1 MLKTNLKFADLN
13 SLSGLK
19 KLDESFLQYLSI
31 YHPAIQEQIIYYR
44 QIGSRKL
51 SEAAYS
57 KFITELGP
65 LLDDFITDLF
75 QIAPQVLAQKKNYEN
90 FDIIYEA
97 RRKFIQRYVVKNYSK
112 KDIDQLNFE
121 EITIKLKSII
131 VNITQDKLAE
141 SIVIWQSSP
150 DKYQQE
156 LDIAAKYCAIM
167 YYNNSSLELFDVPR
181 PIDENNYIRQHRIQQ
196 LTQEAYLG
204 FNYRDHISE
213 GKAAMHTKYCIYCH
227 KQGKDSCSKGL
238 HHINPEKYP
247 KKAKDGCPLKQ
258 KISEM
263 NFLKDMGLNIAA
275 LAAIIIDN
283 PMVASTGH
291 RICNDCMKT
300 CIYQKQEPV
309 NVPLIETNILEKVLE
324 LPWGVEIYLLLTKWN
339 PLNIDTPLPKEKS
352 GYNVLVTG
360 LGPAGFA
367 LSHYLVNEGHNIVA
381 IDGLKISP
389 LHFDITKPIKYWN
402 DIKIPLSKKPPQGF
416 GGVAEYGITNR
427 WDKNNLTLVRLIL
440 ERRESFKMHG
450 GIRLGSNITINQ
462 AFELGFDH
470 IALCLGAGRPNY
482 INDVKYFAKGIK
494 SAADFL
500 MNLQQGAPYLDGS
513 NSNMQIRMPAVVIGC
528 GLTAIDSA
536 VELLHYYPVSV
547 KKFAAMWHG
556 VDHNKIDLNEEEL
569 KIAKEYLEHA
579 DLFAKA
585 ENDQEKREI
594 IQKLGGVTI
603 CYRKNIKDSPAY
615 KLNHEEIEHAVANG
629 IKFVENVTPEEIEV
643 DQYGSVNSLL
653 LSSKKK
659 IPAKTILI
667 AIGTNS
673 NEFID
678 IEVGENFDSD
688 IFKNKAGN
696 ISYFGDC
703 NQKYAGS
710 VVKALASAKNGYK
723 EISNSLQK
731 DVPKSKI
738 LPYFD
743 SGCIV
748 NRITQLSDDI
758 TEIVIHAKTYRGNF
772 RPGQFFRLQNQV
784 QDLNNTIEPLAVT
797 AININDKEKLLTFVI
812 QNVGK
817 SSSLACQFK
826 EGQEVILMGPTGTP
840 TEIISDKNILLIGGG
855 IGNAL
860 LIPLAKSLKDNGC
873 NISFI
878 SGYKK
883 RSDLIYAEKIDK
895 LSDNITRAFEQ
906 DVKNPGTIIQALE
919 NAKING
925 FLDNIDRIY
934 CNGSSKMLSKI
945 LEHKDYFFPNI
956 EIIYSINSLMQCMMK
971 GICGQCI
978 QKTKDQNGYIFSCA
992 YQNLNADYIDFQ
1004 CLNNRQTQNSLFE
1017 KIYNTVSF

>member
-1 MLKTNLKFADLN
+1 MFKPNLKFADLN
-13 SLSGLK
+13 SLSGLE
-19 KLDESFLQYLSI
+19 KLDESFLRYLSI
-31 YHPAIQEQIIYYR
+31 YHPTLQEQIIYYR

-51 SEAAYS
+51 SESSYS
-57 KFITELGP
+57 NFITKLGP

-75 QIAPQVLAQKKNYEN
+75 QIAPEVLAQKKNYEN
-90 FDIIYEA
+90 FDVIYEA
-97 RRKFIQRYVVKNYSK
+97 RRKFVQRYVVKKYNK
-112 KDIDQLNFE
+112 NDIDQLNFE
-121 EITIKLKSII
+121 EITFKLQFII
-131 VNITQDKLAE
+131 GKITQDILAE
-141 SIVIWQSSP
+141 SIVTWQSAP

-167 YYNNSSLELFDVPR
+167 YYNNSSLELFDIPR
-181 PIDENNYIRQHRIQQ
+181 SVNENNYIRQHRIQQ
-196 LTQEAYLG
+196 LAQEAYLG
-204 FNYRDHISE
+204 YNYRDHVSE

-227 KQGKDSCSKGL
+227 KQGKDSCSKGF

-247 KKAKDGCPLKQ
+247 KKEKDGCPLKQ

-275 LAAIIIDN
+275 LATIVIDN

-324 LPWGVEIYLLLTKWN
+324 LPWGVEIYLLLIKWN

-352 GYNVLVTG
+352 GYNILVAG

-367 LSHYLVNEGHNIVA
+367 LSHYLVNEGHNVVA

-389 LHFDITKPIKYWN
+389 LHFDTKMPIKYWS

-450 GIRLGSNITINQ
+450 GIRLGSNITTNQ
-462 AFELGFDH
+462 AFEFGFDH
-470 IALCLGAGRPNY
+470 IALCLGAGKPNY
-482 INDVKYFAKGIK
+482 INKPEYFAKGVK

-500 MNLQQGAPYLDGS
+500 MNLQQGVPYLDSS
-513 NSNMQIRMPAVVIGC
+513 NSNMQIRMPAVIIGC

-536 VELLHYYPVSV
+536 VELLHYYPLSV
-547 KKFAAMWHG
+547 KKFAERWHKA
-556 VDHNKIDLNEEEL
+556 DHSKIVLSEEEL
-569 KIAKEYLEHA
+569 KIAEEYLEHA
-579 DLFAKA
+579 NLFAKA
-585 ENDQEKREI
+585 ENDQERREI

-615 KLNHEEIEHAVANG
+615 KLNHEEIEHAIADG
-629 IKFVENVTPEEIEV
+629 IKFVENVMPEEVRV
-643 DQYGSVNSLL
+643 DQYGSVTSLY
-653 LSSKKK
+653 LSSKEE

-673 NEFID
+673 NKFID
-678 IEVGENFDSD
+678 IDIEENFDSE

-723 EISNSLQK
+723 EISNSLQNNA
-731 DVPKSKI
+731 PKSKI
-738 LPYFD
+738 PPIFD
-743 SGCIV
+743 SSCTV
-748 NRITQLSDDI
+748 NKITQLSDDI
-758 TEIVIHAKTYRGNF
+758 TEIVIHAKTFSDNF
-772 RPGQFFRLQNQV
+772 RPGQFFRLQNQA
-784 QDLNNTIEPLAVT
+784 QDLNNTIKPIAVT
-797 AININDKEKLLTFVI
+797 AVNVNYRKKLLTFVI

-817 SSSLACQFK
+817 SSSLVCQFK
-826 EGQEVILMGPTGTP
+826 EGEKVILMGPTGEP
-840 TEIISDKNILLIGGG
+840 TEIISNKNVLLIGGG

-860 LIPLAKSLKDNGC
+860 FIPLARSLKDNGC
-873 NISFI
+873 SISFI

-883 RSDLIYAEKIDK
+883 HSDLIYAEKIEE
-895 LSDNITRAFEQ
+895 LSDNVIRAFEQ
-906 DVKNPGTIIQALE
+906 DSFNPGTIINALE
-919 NAKING
+919 GAKING
-925 FLDNIDRIY
+925 LLDNIDRIY
-934 CNGSSKMLSKI
+934 CNGSSGMMSKI
-945 LEHKDYFFPNI
+945 LEYKDYFFPDI

-978 QKTKDQNGYIFSCA
+978 QKTKDDNGYIFSCA
-992 YQNLNADYIDFQ
+992 RQNLNADSIDFQ
-1004 CLNNRQTQNSLFE
+1004 CLNNRLTQNSLFE
-1017 KIYNTVSF
+1017 KIYNSV

>member
-1 MLKTNLKFADLN
+1 MLKTNVKFTDLN

-19 KLDESFLQYLSI
+19 KLDESFLRYLSI
-31 YHPAIQEQIIYYR
+31 YHPKLEEQITYYR
-44 QIGSRKL
+44 EIGSNKL
-51 SEAAYS
+51 SEFAHS

-65 LLDDFITDLF
+65 LLDDFISDLF
-75 QIAPQVLAQKKNYEN
+75 QINSENLAQKKNYEK
-90 FDIIYEA
+90 FDAIYEA
-97 RRKFIQRYVVKNYSK
+97 RRKFVQRYVVKKYTKN
-112 KDIDQLNFE
+112 DIDKLNFS
-121 EITIKLKSII
+121 EITCKLKSII
-131 VNITQDKLAE
+131 GDITQNKLADF
-141 SIVIWQSSP
+141 IVTWQSDN

-156 LDIAAKYCAIM
+156 LDVAAKYCAIM

-181 PIDENNYIRQHRIQQ
+181 SINENNHIRKYRIEQLLQKTYI
-196 LTQEAYLG
+196 G

-227 KQGKDSCSKGL
+227 KQGKDSCSKGF

-247 KKAKDGCPLKQ
+247 KREKDGCPLKQ

-275 LAAIIIDN
+275 LAAIVIDN

-339 PLNIDTPLPKEKS
+339 PLNIDAPLPKEKS
-352 GYNVLVTG
+352 GYNILVTG

-367 LSHYLVNEGHNIVA
+367 LSHYLMNEGHNVTA

-389 LHFDITKPIKYWN
+389 LHFDIAKPIKHWKE
-402 DIKIPLSKKPPQGF
+402 IKIPLSEKSPQGF

-427 WDKNNLTLVRLIL
+427 WNKNNLTLIRLIL

-450 GIRLGSNITINQ
+450 GIRLGSNITTDQ
-462 AFELGFDH
+462 AFKAGFDH

-482 INDVKYFAKGIK
+482 INKPDYFAKGVK

-500 MNLQQGAPYLDGS
+500 MNLQQGAPHLNDS
-513 NSNMQIRMPAVVIGC
+513 NSNMQIRLPAVVIGC

-536 VELLHYYPVSV
+536 VELLHYYPEQV
-547 KKFAAMWHG
+547 KKFAEKWRQT
-556 VDHNKIDLNEEEL
+556 DRSNIILNEEEH
-569 KIAKEYLEHA
+569 KIAEEYLEHA
-579 DLFAKA
+579 SLFATAK
-585 ENDQEKREI
+585 NDKEKLEI

-615 KLNHEEIEHAVANG
+615 RLNHEEIEHAMADGV
-629 IKFVENVTPEEIEV
+629 KFVENVSPEEIDI
-643 DQYGSVNSLL
+643 DQYGSITSLH
-653 LSSKKK
+653 LSSKEKM
-659 IPAKTILI
+659 PAKTILI

-673 NEFID
+673 NKFID
-678 IEVGENFDSD
+678 IDVLENSDSD

-723 EISNSLQK
+723 KISDSLLENA
-731 DVPKSKI
+731 PKSSKT
-738 LPYFD
+738 PAFD
-743 SGCIV
+743 SSCTI
-748 NRITQLSDDI
+748 NKITQLADDI
-758 TEIVIHAKTYRGNF
+758 TEITVHSKTCASNF
-772 RPGQFFRLQNQV
+772 QPGQFFRLQNRAKNLHDTLEPIAITAVEVNHV
-784 QDLNNTIEPLAVT
+784 QN
-797 AININDKEKLLTFVI
+797 LLTFII
-812 QNVGK
+812 QDVGK
-817 SSSLACQFK
+817 SSNLACKFK
-826 EGQEVILMGPTGTP
+826 QGDDIVLMGPTGLP
-840 TEIISDKNILLIGGG
+840 TKIISNKNVLLIGGG

-860 LIPLAKSLKDNGC
+860 LIPIAQELQKNGC

-883 RSDLIYAEKIDK
+883 HSDLIYAEKIEAI
-895 LSDNITRAFEQ
+895 SDNVIRSFQQ
-906 DVKNPGTIIQALE
+906 DPDNPETIIDAL
-919 NAKING
+919 NDAKTNG
-925 FLDNIDRIY
+925 LLDNIDHIY
-934 CNGSSKMLSKI
+934 CNSSNTMMKVI
-945 LEHKDYFFPNI
+945 LEHKKSLFPNV
-956 EIIYSINSLMQCMMK
+956 EITYSINSPMQCMMK

-978 QKTKDQNGYIFSCA
+978 QKTNDENGYVFSCA
-992 YQNLNADYIDFQ
+992 CQNFNADSIDFQ
-1004 CLNNRQTQNSLFE
+1004 CLNNRLSQNSLFE
-1017 KIYNTVSF
+1017 KI

>member
-31 YHPAIQEQIIYYR
+31 YHPTLQEQIIYYR
-44 QIGSRKL
+44 EIGSRKL
-51 SEAAYS
+51 SESAYS
-57 KFITELGP
+57 KFITTLGP

-75 QIAPQVLAQKKNYEN
+75 QIVPEVLAQKKNYEN
-90 FDIIYEA
+90 FDVIYEA
-97 RRKFIQRYVVKNYSK
+97 RRKFVQRYAIKKYSK
-112 KDIDQLNFE
+112 NDIGQLNFE
-121 EITIKLKSII
+121 EITLKLKSII
-131 VNITQDKLAE
+131 GNITQDKLAS
-141 SIVIWQSSP
+141 SIVTWQSDP

-156 LDIAAKYCAIM
+156 LDISAKYCAIM
-167 YYNNSSLELFDVPR
+167 YYNNSSLELFDIPR
-181 PIDENNYIRQHRIQQ
+181 PIDENNHIRQHRIQQ
-196 LTQEAYLG
+196 LAQGAYLG
-204 FNYRDHISE
+204 FNYRDHVSE

-227 KQGKDSCSKGL
+227 KQGKDSCSKGF
-238 HHINPEKYP
+238 HHINPEKHP

-263 NFLKDMGLNIAA
+263 NLLKDMGLNIAA
-275 LAAIIIDN
+275 LAAIVIDN

-352 GYNVLVTG
+352 GYNVLVAG

-367 LSHYLVNEGHNIVA
+367 LSHYLINEGHNVVA

-389 LHFDITKPIKYWN
+389 LHFDTIKPIKYWSG
-402 DIKIPLSKKPPQGF
+402 IKIPLEEKPPQGF

-427 WDKNNLTLVRLIL
+427 WDKNNLTLIRLIL
-440 ERRESFKMHG
+440 ERRESFKMYG
-450 GIRLGSNITINQ
+450 GIRLGSNITTNQ
-462 AFELGFDH
+462 AFESGFDH

-482 INDVKYFAKGIK
+482 INKPEYFAKGVK

-500 MNLQQGAPYLDGS
+500 MNLQQGVPYLDGS
-513 NSNMQIRMPAVVIGC
+513 NSNMQIRLPAVIVGC

-536 VELLHYYPVSV
+536 VELLHYYPTVV
-547 KKFAAMWHG
+547 KKFAEKWYGA
-556 VDHNKIDLNEEEL
+556 DHSRIILNDEEL
-569 KIAKEYLEHA
+569 KIAEEYLEHA
-579 DLFAKA
+579 NLFAKA
-585 ENDQEKREI
+585 KNDQERREI

-615 KLNHEEIEHAVANG
+615 KLNHEEIEHAIADG
-629 IKFVENVTPEEIEV
+629 IKFIENVSPEEIEV
-643 DQYGSVNSLL
+643 DQYGSVTSLH
-653 LSSKKK
+653 LSNKEE
-659 IPAKTILI
+659 IPARTILI

-678 IEVGENFDSD
+678 IEAGESFDSD
-688 IFKNKAGN
+688 IFKNKVGN

-731 DVPKSKI
+731 SAPKLKK
-738 LPYFD
+738 PPVFD
-743 SGCIV
+743 SSCAI
-748 NRITQLSDDI
+748 NKITHLSADI
-758 TEIVIHAKTYRGNF
+758 TEIVIHSKICTDNF
-772 RPGQFFRLQNQV
+772 RPGQFFRLQNQTK
-784 QDLNNTIEPLAVT
+784 DLSNTIEPIAITAVD
-797 AININDKEKLLTFVI
+797 INHKENLLTFVI
-812 QNVGK
+812 KNVGR
-817 SSSLACQFK
+817 SSRLARQFK
-826 EGQEVILMGPTGTP
+826 EGEKVILMGPTGEP
-840 TEIISDKNILLIGGG
+840 TEIISNKIILLIGGG

-860 LIPLAKSLKDNGC
+860 LIPLAKSLRDNGC
-873 NISFI
+873 SISFI

-883 RSDLIYAEKIDK
+883 HSDLIYAEKIEE
-895 LSDNITRAFEQ
+895 LSDNVIRAFEQ
-906 DVKNPGTIIQALE
+906 DVANPGTIIDALE
-919 NAKING
+919 GAKINDL
-925 FLDNIDRIY
+925 LDNVDHIY
-934 CNGSSKMLSKI
+934 CNGSSMMMSKI
-945 LEHKDYFFPNI
+945 LEHKNYFFPNI
-956 EIIYSINSLMQCMMK
+956 EITYSINSPMQCMMK

-978 QKTKDQNGYIFSCA
+978 QKTKDDNGYIFSCA
-992 YQNLNADYIDFQ
+992 RQNFNADSIDFQ
-1004 CLNNRQTQNSLFE
+1004 CLNNRLTQNSLFE
-1017 KIYNTVSF
+1017 KM

>member
-19 KLDESFLQYLSI
+19 KLDESFLRYLSI
-31 YHPAIQEQIIYYR
+31 YHPELQEQIIYYR
-44 QIGSRKL
+44 EIGSCKL

-57 KFITELGP
+57 KYITKLGP
-65 LLDDFITDLF
+65 LLDDFIADLF
-75 QIAPQVLAQKKNYEN
+75 QIVPEVLAQKKNYEN
-90 FDIIYEA
+90 FDVIYEA
-97 RRKFIQRYVVKNYSK
+97 RRKFIQRYVIKKYSK
-112 KDIDQLNFE
+112 NDVDQLNFE
-121 EITIKLKSII
+121 EITFKLKSII
-131 VNITQDKLAE
+131 GNITQDSLAG
-141 SIVIWQSSP
+141 SIVTWQLDP

-156 LDIAAKYCAIM
+156 LDISAKYCAIM
-167 YYNNSSLELFDVPR
+167 YYNNSSLELFDIPR
-181 PIDENNYIRQHRIQQ
+181 PIDENNHIRQHRIQQ
-196 LTQEAYLG
+196 LAQGIYLG
-204 FNYRDHISE
+204 FNYRDHVSE

-227 KQGKDSCSKGL
+227 KQGKDSCSKGF

-247 KKAKDGCPLKQ
+247 QKAKDGCPLKQ

-275 LAAIIIDN
+275 LAAIVIDN

-339 PLNIDTPLPKEKS
+339 PLNIDAPLPKEKS
-352 GYNVLVTG
+352 GYNILVTG

-367 LSHYLVNEGHNIVA
+367 LSHYLINEGHNVIA

-389 LHFDITKPIKYWN
+389 LHFDIAKPIKYWSK
-402 DIKIPLSKKPPQGF
+402 IKIPLSERLAQGF

-427 WDKNNLTLVRLIL
+427 WDKNNLTLIRLIL

-450 GIRLGSNITINQ
+450 GMRLGSNITTSQ
-462 AFELGFDH
+462 AFEFGFDH

-482 INDVKYFAKGIK
+482 ISKPEYFAKGVK

-500 MNLQQGAPYLDGS
+500 MNLQQGVPYLDNS
-513 NSNMQIRMPAVVIGC
+513 NSNMQIRLPAVIIGC

-536 VELLHYYPVSV
+536 VELLHYYPAVV
-547 KKFAAMWHG
+547 KKFAEKWHG
-556 VDHNKIDLNEEEL
+556 AEHNRIILNEEEL
-569 KIAKEYLEHA
+569 EIAEEYLEHA
-579 DLFAKA
+579 QLFAKA
-585 ENDQEKREI
+585 KNDQERLDI

-615 KLNHEEIEHAVANG
+615 KLNHEEIEHAIADG
-629 IKFVENVTPEEIEV
+629 IKFVENVSPEEIAV
-643 DQYGSVNSLL
+643 DRYGAVTSLY

-673 NEFID
+673 NEFVD
-678 IEVGENFDSD
+678 IEIGENFDSD

-696 ISYFGDC
+696 ISDFGDC

-723 EISNSLQK
+723 EITNSLK
-731 DVPKSKI
+731 KSSPKSQT
-738 LPYFD
+738 LPVLD
-743 SGCIV
+743 ASCIV
-748 NRITQLSDDI
+748 NKITQLSDDI
-758 TEIVIHAKTYRGNF
+758 TEIIIHSKTCAGNF
-772 RPGQFFRLQNQV
+772 RPGQFFRLQNQTNT
-784 QDLNNTIEPLAVT
+784 LSNTIEPIAITAVE
-797 AININDKEKLLTFVI
+797 INNRENLLTFVI

-817 SSSLACQFK
+817 SSSLACQLQ
-826 EGQEVILMGPTGTP
+826 EGEEVILMGPTGKP
-840 TEIISDKNILLIGGG
+840 TEIISNKNILLIGGG

-860 LIPLAKSLKDNGC
+860 LIPLAKSLRDNGC
-873 NISFI
+873 SISFI
-878 SGYKK
+878 SGYRKHP
-883 RSDLIYAEKIDK
+883 DLIYAEKIEE
-895 LSDNITRAFEQ
+895 LSDNVIRAFEQ
-906 DVKNPGTIIQALE
+906 DITNPGTIIDALE
-919 NAKING
+919 GAKING
-925 FLDNIDRIY
+925 FLDNIDHIY
-934 CNGSSKMLSKI
+934 CNGSSMMMSKI
-945 LEHKDYFFPNI
+945 LEYQDYFFSNI
-956 EIIYSINSLMQCMMK
+956 EITYSINSPMQCMMK

-978 QKTKDQNGYIFSCA
+978 QKTKDDNGYIFSCA
-992 YQNLNADYIDFQ
+992 SQNLSADSIDFQ
-1004 CLNNRQTQNSLFE
+1004 CLNNRLSQNSLFE
-1017 KIYNTVSF
+1017 KM